1 MENVKPPR
9 TRYEAYLYI
18 GDDVAIIGMDGLQE
32 AIGFLNRVR
41 EGGKAKVYD
50 TATGN
55 VVWRV
60 GKTRA

>member
-1 MENVKPPR
+1 MGSIEKPR

-18 GDDVAIIGMDGLQE
+18 GEDVAIIGMDGLQE
-32 AIGFLNRVR
+32 AIQFLNRVR

-50 TATGN
+50 TGTGN